1 MLGWGGE
8 YGNMQIGIEYMLIG
22 SMIGWESREH
32 TLWDQLYVYMGHG
45 LMGVSRTCSSGSA
58 ICLSATCLDGS
69 LINMPIPAPIPI
81 LQF

>member
-32 TLWDQLYVYMGHG
+32 AHRDL
-45 LMGVSRTCSSGSA
+45 A
-58 ICLSATCLDGS
+58 ICCLSGGM
-69 LINMPIPAPIPI
+69 IGWAP
-81 LQF
+81 